1 MKKTLA
7 LACLI
12 AGGAG
17 SLAYA
22 HGGGAGGD
30 GDGPRGLLERVDANG
45 DNKLTLAEMKTSA
58 KALFDAADT
67 DHDGRVT
74 KQEQSAFQQQMR
86 AKFEA
91 SHGTRMAERFA
102 KQDSNG
108 DGRLS
113 RKEAAGMPDE
123 RFARI
128 DSDKDGQLSKAELEA
143 ARATMKDAMKRH
155 HGEPGEHGGNPLER
169 ADQNQD
175 GAIDRAEMESEVQRH
190 FAHMDKDGNGTL
202 EVPTTPRVQA
212 PRPDV
217 ERRCAARNEHTRRRD
232 RRRASG
238 FLG

>member
-22 HGGGAGGD
+22 HGGGGGRD
-30 GDGPRGLLERVDANG
+30 GMLARVDTNADG
-45 DNKLTLAEMKTSA
+45 KVTSAEMKSA
-58 KALFDAADT
+58 ATALWGNADT

-74 KQEQSAFQQQMR
+74 KQERETFAEQLH

-91 SHGTRMAERFA
+91 ARDSRMAERFA
-102 KQDSNG
+102 KDDGNH

-113 RKEAAGMPDE
+113 RQEVSSMPDE

-128 DSDKDGQLSKAELEA
+128 DTDKDGQLSKAELEA
-143 ARATMKDAMKRH
+143 AHTATKDGMKRRH
-155 HGEPGEHGGNPLER
+155 AEFGERHPDRLER

-175 GAIDRAEMESEVQRH
+175 SVIDRAEMESEVQRH
-190 FAHMDKDGNGTL
+190 FARMDRDGNGTL
-202 EVPTTPRVQA
+202 EGDELRFGHGHRGGRGGGHDCAKDGASAPTTA
-212 PRPDV
+212 GAGA
-217 ERRCAARNEHTRRRD
+217 E
-232 RRRASG
+232 
-238 FLG
+238 L